1 MFRRF
6 TRNKI
11 ICPSLLLTVSKTGIF
26 EDKNKPSNSMQQAV
40 ADDVSNYKL
49 HILRNTLYHSAFV
62 FMMECVRSKSVSF
75 SGRVTAEKNHNF
87 KKNEMFV

>member
-26 EDKNKPSNSMQQAV
+26 EDKNKPSNSMQQVV
-40 ADDVSNYKL
+40 AGDVSN
-49 HILRNTLYHSAFV
+49 
-62 FMMECVRSKSVSF
+62 
-75 SGRVTAEKNHNF
+75 
-87 KKNEMFV
+87 